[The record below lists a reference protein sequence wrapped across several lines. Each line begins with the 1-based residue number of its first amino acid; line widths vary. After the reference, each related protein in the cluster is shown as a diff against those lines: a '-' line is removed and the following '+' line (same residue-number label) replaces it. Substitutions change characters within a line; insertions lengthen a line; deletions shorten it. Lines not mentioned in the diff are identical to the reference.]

1 MIENFALNLTR
12 LRKQKGVSQKEL
24 AKKIGMLPQT
34 ISNIE
39 NQKGYPTFSNLDKI
53 ARYFNVSATE
63 LFGTPQQIE
72 LERVMFQTDEYSRKA
87 EKILSAVMV
96 FENFVKKYDYQKIIE
111 FGSSLKE

>member
-1 MIENFALNLTR
+1 MGQILFC
-12 LRKQKGVSQKEL
+12 Q
-24 AKKIGMLPQT
+24 AKKPLNKGFFLCSLMPLQ
-34 ISNIE
+34 
-39 NQKGYPTFSNLDKI
+39 GYPTFSNLDKI

-87 EKILSAVMV
+87 EKILSAVSV

-111 FGSSLKE
+111 FGLSLKE